1 MYLAASLTSFGSV
14 LALPNLVARQSSCD
28 SIVCPS
34 DWLDGLGGF
43 FNHLLDQSPQG
54 LPELLPPVPPPLQD
68 DQVDPQ
74 PAESRQNLR
83 TSPGLDK
90 IPQED
95 PQNRQVP
102 NTPPS
107 TQSDIEILEEVSP
120 WPVNQCQATT
130 AQNSDNTGNAAVR
143 H

>member
-1 MYLAASLTSFGSV
+1 MYLAASLTSYSSV
-14 LALPNLVARQSSCD
+14 SALPNLVARQETCD

-34 DWLDGLGGF
+34 DWLDGVGGF
-43 FNHLLDQSPQG
+43 FNQLLDQSTQG
-54 LPELLPPVPPPLQD
+54 SPKLLPPVPSPLQD
-68 DQVDPQ
+68 DQIDPQ
-74 PAESRQNLR
+74 PADNRQDLR

-90 IPQED
+90 IPQEP
-95 PQNRQVP
+95 PQHRQVP

-120 WPVNQCQATT
+120 WPVNQCEATT
-130 AQNSDNTGNAAVR
+130 AQNSDNTGNAVR